1 MEFGIAYQ
9 IVDDL
14 IEYTQVDDEHK
25 KSALQSF
32 ILPMVYAQT
41 MPPREAVDLC
51 MRQVEER
58 IVKIDKGLAGY
69 PDSGAKQRLV
79 QVVDL
84 LRSYNGVKIK

>member
-41 MPPREAVDLC
+41 MPPREPSTSAW
-51 MRQVEER
+51 RQVEER
-58 IVKIDKGLAGY
+58 IVRSIRGLPGIPTA
-69 PDSGAKQRLV
+69 GAKADAPV
-79 QVVDL
+79 HG
-84 LRSYNGVKIK
+84 RSEPMPSNST